1 MLINLKLQSRF
12 AEFKTSGLLPSPK
25 GVALSVLRLTQR
37 DKTTSGELAHAIEA
51 DPGLV
56 ARLIKLANHCQLPGA
71 RPTLAIRDAITL
83 LGLNA
88 VRGLALGVSLMAQRQ
103 SSPCPG
109 FDFASFWSRNLACA
123 VAMRT
128 FSAHVRVLQ
137 ADEAFTLG
145 LLCQVGQLGLASLF
159 TERYAALLGP
169 GSHGSLL
176 VRERQS
182 FDFDHADL
190 TAALLLDWGFPEGL
204 VKPILYYETG
214 QPPEPDENP
223 RTTRLI
229 QLLQLATRTADICMA
244 ETSARSALM
253 LPLVAQGRQL
263 GIDET
268 ELMGRCDE
276 VVRDWTDW
284 SRLLNLASQNLP
296 PFADLLHQA
305 TAPPPESAAPDI
317 AAVAPA
323 ARMAVAPCNV
333 LVVTA
338 NTGLISQI
346 SEQIRQ
352 GGYPCQVAAS
362 AAHALRLAQQA
373 PAELVLID
381 QAMPQP
387 GGLALATALR
397 QLPAGETLF
406 LVLLTDA
413 SQLTLAQQALSGAV
427 DDLLDKATAPDTLLL
442 RLLAWQRV
450 VTMHRQ
456 RHSEQLQLQQFSA
469 EFAKLNQ
476 RIEESRQKELENEQR
491 MELALSGSDLGCWDW
506 DVASGVVVLN
516 ERWCSMLGYRAKEI
530 TPTIDTWRQLSH
542 PDDVALVEAAMKRH
556 LGFKTPV
563 YESEHRLRHR
573 LGHWIWVLD
582 RGRVVARDSAGKAL
596 RVVGTHMD
604 ITEKKLA
611 QERLERSNV
620 LLQSILDNIPVGLSA
635 FDGELHL
642 VAKNARFQASLDLPD
657 SLFETRPSTF
667 ERIIRFNA
675 MRGEYGEGD
684 LDTKVAALVEQAR
697 HPTPHHFERVCNNG
711 TVLEIRGAPM
721 PGGGF
726 VTTYSDITE
735 SKRAAAQVEQ
745 STLLLRGAIDAID
758 EAFALFDPQDRLVL
772 CNDKYRKLY
781 AATADLIVPGVQ
793 FEDLVRAGLQRGL
806 YQDAIGNEQ
815 AWLAERMAAHRSAD
829 TTVIQRLKDG
839 QALRII
845 ERRLTDGSIVGFRVD
860 ITDLVRATEKAHAAN
875 LAKSRFLATMSHEI
889 RTPMNGIL
897 GMAQL
902 LLKPKL
908 SETDRLEYA
917 HTVLS
922 SGQSLLSLLN
932 DILDLSKIEAGRFQL
947 DLTRVEPEQLLQET
961 RSLFSGAARNKGLQI
976 SDRWRSAPGL
986 AYQAD
991 GHRLRQMLSNLVG
1004 NAIKFTSQGQILIQG
1019 HELERDEHSA
1029 LLEFS
1034 VTDTGIGVAAD
1045 KQATLFEAFSQ
1056 ADSST
1061 TRQYGGSGLGL
1072 SIVKHLA
1079 TLFGGN
1085 VGVHSVP
1092 GQGSRFWFRIRAKLS
1107 TVAAATRSQAALPS
1121 VRPQDL
1127 PQQFGGRVLVA
1138 EDNKV
1143 NCMVIQG
1150 LLATLGL
1157 QVQLVENGQL
1167 AVEALAQGEPPALIL
1182 MDLQMPVMDGYTA
1195 TQRIRQAEQDHGR
1208 RRVPII
1214 ALTADAFEDDR
1225 QHCQAVGMD
1234 GFLTKPVS
1242 LVDLRRALAPWLD
1255 SAVASRQDSAF

>member
-1 MLINLKLQSRF
+1 MLINPKLQSRF
-12 AEFKTSGLLPSPK
+12 TEFKTSGLLPSPK

-109 FDFASFWSRNLACA
+109 FDFSSFWSRNLACA

-128 FSAHVRVLQ
+128 FSMQARVLQ

-159 TERYAALLGP
+159 PERYAELLGP
-169 GSHGSLL
+169 GSHGTLL
-176 VRERQS
+176 ARERQT
-182 FDFDHADL
+182 FEFDHSDL
-190 TAALLLDWGFPEGL
+190 TATLLLDWGFPESL
-204 VKPILYYETG
+204 VTPILYYESE
-214 QPPEPDENP
+214 QSPQPDENQ
-223 RTTRLI
+223 RTVRLTW
-229 QLLQLATRTADICMA
+229 LLQLASQTADICMA
-244 ETSARSALM
+244 ETSSRSVLM
-253 LPLVAQGRQL
+253 PKLVAL
-263 GIDET
+263 GNGLGFADA
-268 ELMGRCDE
+268 ELMGWCDE

-284 SRLLNLASQNLP
+284 SRLLNVASQNLP
-296 PFADLLHQA
+296 PFADLLQQA
-305 TAPPPESAAPDI
+305 TTLPPASAAPG
-317 AAVAPA
+317 AGAMAAPA
-323 ARMAVAPCNV
+323 PTATTPCRV
-333 LVVTA
+333 LVVAA
-338 NTGLISQI
+338 NAALRSQI
-346 SEQIRQ
+346 SEKVRL
-352 GGYPCQVAAS
+352 GGYACQEAAS
-362 AAHALRLAQQA
+362 PARALALARQT
-373 PAELVLID
+373 PPELVLID
-381 QAMPQP
+381 QALPQP
-387 GGLALATALR
+387 GGLDLATALR
-397 QLPAGETLF
+397 QLPMEQPLF
-406 LVLLTDA
+406 LVLLTNA
-413 SQLTLAQQALSGAV
+413 SHLALAQQALSGAV
-427 DDLLDKATAPDTLLL
+427 DDVLDKATAPDTLLL

-450 VTMHRQ
+450 VTLHRQ
-456 RHSEQLQLQQFSA
+456 RHSEHLQLQQFSA

-506 DVASGVVVLN
+506 DVGSGVVVLN

-667 ERIIRFNA
+667 ERIIRYNA
-675 MRGEYGEGD
+675 EHGEYGEGN
-684 LDTKVAALVEQAR
+684 LEAKVAALIEKAR
-697 HPTPHHFERVCNNG
+697 HPTPHHFERVRANG

-806 YQDAIGNEQ
+806 YHDAVGNEE

-845 ERRLTDGSIVGFRVD
+845 ERRLADGSIVGFRVD
-860 ITDLVRATEKAHAAN
+860 ITDLMRATEKAHAAN

-917 HTVLS
+917 RTVLS
-922 SGQSLLSLLN
+922 SGQSLLTLLN

-947 DLTRVEPEQLLQET
+947 DLTRVEPEHLLQET

-976 SDRWRSAPGL
+976 SFRWRSGSGL

-1004 NAIKFTSQGQILIQG
+1004 NAIKFTSQGHILIQG

-1079 TLFGGN
+1079 ELFGGD

-1092 GQGSRFWFRIRAKLS
+1092 GQGSRFWFRIRATLS
-1107 TVAAATRSQAALPS
+1107 TDGVVARSHAVPPVVSPANLS
-1121 VRPQDL
+1121 E
-1127 PQQFGGRVLVA
+1127 QFSGRVLVA

-1143 NCMVIQG
+1143 NCLVIQG
-1150 LLATLGL
+1150 LLETLGL

-1195 TQRIRQAEQDHGR
+1195 TERIRQAEQDHGR

-1234 GFLTKPVS
+1234 GFLTKPVA
-1242 LVDLRRALAPWLD
+1242 LADLRQALAPWLGG
-1255 SAVASRQDSAF
+1255 AGASRQDTAF